1 MSDYKF
7 LDLDAVI
14 AIHAQGLADH
24 GGQDGIRDAA
34 SLESAVMHPQNV
46 AIYTQGDLLTIAAA
60 YAFHIAEAQAFIDGN
75 KRAGMGA
82 ALTFLR
88 LNGYRV
94 KDQSEELYRGMI
106 DVSARRINRDG
117 LAEILRRLSF
127 PAR

>member
-1 MSDYKF
+1 ME
-7 LDLDAVI
+7 VVVE
-14 AIHAQGLADH
+14 IHALGLAEH
-24 GGQDGIRDAA
+24 GGQDGIRDEA

-46 AIYTQGDLLTIAAA
+46 AIYGQGDIFTIVAA

-94 KDQSEELYRGMI
+94 KDESEELYRGMI

-117 LAEILRRLSF
+117 LADILRRLSF
-127 PAR
+127 PA